1 MIPVSNLLALLSK
14 ISFAS
19 LISRDILKSSYSM
32 NTRVCWVAAAGSMA
46 AQGWTV
52 AAGSGTKPKN
62 VKGEYATLRVC
73 QQSSEDS

>member
-1 MIPVSNLLALLSK
+1 MTVYIEFVSGE
-14 ISFAS
+14 
-19 LISRDILKSSYSM
+19 DSSQEPGYR
-32 NTRVCWVAAAGSMA
+32 RVAWQRTGWTAAA
-46 AQGWTV
+46 